1 MNKSGLSDQA
11 FLDRISAEAQTNAY
25 RRFSEQSVT
34 RPHPA
39 VEMLYEYAAGELG
52 EDLAPAVRAHLALC
66 GQCAREALRLTQVTD
81 ELEQDAL
88 DWANSPKF
96 ASSEPSRSSLP
107 KAVDAAVTTAKSVG
121 ERALIWISEI
131 WQPQWAGQ
139 LLTAADVPEQ
149 HRTFTSRHGDIRL
162 TCYWQDDSPDESAM
176 IHIRWHAD
184 LAQEER
190 IWLRFVNPAS
200 QALRQEIFLG
210 SRAVGEESFTI
221 QDLRFDFLCEQW
233 AISMAL
239 ESPSS

>member
-11 FLDRISAEAQTNAY
+11 FLDRISAEARTDAY
-25 RRFSEQSVT
+25 RRFSEQSAA

-39 VEMLYEYAAGELG
+39 ADTLYDYAAGELG
-52 EDLAPAVRAHLALC
+52 EGIAPAVRAHLAFC
-66 GQCAREALRLTQVTD
+66 GQCAREALRLTQMTD

-88 DWANSPKF
+88 DWANSPKLP
-96 ASSEPSRSSLP
+96 SSEPFQSSLP
-107 KAVDAAVTTAKSVG
+107 KAVDAAVATAKSVG
-121 ERALIWISEI
+121 ERALLWISEI

-139 LLTAADVPEQ
+139 VLTAADVPEQ
-149 HRTFTSRHGDIRL
+149 HRTFTSRHGDICL
-162 TCYWQDDSPDESAM
+162 SCHWQDDSPDESAM

-200 QALRQEIFLG
+200 QTVQQEIFLG
-210 SRAVGEESFTI
+210 TRAVGEESFTI
-221 QDLRFDFLCEQW
+221 QDLRFDFLREQW

-239 ESPSS
+239 ESPCS